1 MILHSRSLLRTQFC
15 HVKIGDSG
23 SVRFQPL
30 AHIEKNC
37 TRQTEANRLLWLR
50 KETQAVL
57 KACHGLC
64 RSCAVK
70 KQTGVTL
77 RYMLDFGA
85 NPKERQLKLSA
96 QFLHNELPVRLAHRV
111 AELENLPY
119 GLSAKPHV
127 LKVHQQSIYLER

>member
-1 MILHSRSLLRTQFC
+1 MHTATIFGRVAYSNNT
-15 HVKIGDSG
+15 
-23 SVRFQPL
+23 
-30 AHIEKNC
+30 
-37 TRQTEANRLLWLR
+37 
-50 KETQAVL
+50 VL
-57 KACHGLC
+57 C
-64 RSCAVK
+64 SCAVK

-85 NPKERQLKLSA
+85 NPVEKQLRLSA

-127 LKVHQQSIYLER
+127 LKVSHIGCFINLITSARSSQSR

>member
-1 MILHSRSLLRTQFC
+1 MIAAAK
-15 HVKIGDSG
+15 V
-23 SVRFQPL
+23 L
-30 AHIEKNC
+30 AYC
-37 TRQTEANRLLWLR
+37 
-50 KETQAVL
+50 
-57 KACHGLC
+57 C
-64 RSCAVK
+64 SCAVK

-85 NPKERQLKLSA
+85 NPVEKQLRLSA

-127 LKVHQQSIYLER
+127 LKVFKLWTSKDLTKIGHSLYGLQTSLET

>member
-1 MILHSRSLLRTQFC
+1 MMVTQLLLKC
-15 HVKIGDSG
+15 LKV
-23 SVRFQPL
+23 
-30 AHIEKNC
+30 
-37 TRQTEANRLLWLR
+37 
-50 KETQAVL
+50 VL
-57 KACHGLC
+57 VS

-85 NPKERQLKLSA
+85 NPVEKQLRLSA

-127 LKVHQQSIYLER
+127 LKVG